1 MILALYSLIQTIIQ
15 IYIWVLIISAVMSWL
30 VAFDLLNVRS
40 RAVQSIRVVLF
51 RLTEPLLSPIRR
63 FLPDLGG
70 IDISPVIL
78 IVLLWFVSDLLR
90 QLLIGARTVSL

>member
-1 MILALYSLIQTIIQ
+1 MLLALYSLIQTIIQ

-30 VAFDLLNVRS
+30 IAFDLLNVHS

-78 IVLLWFVSDLLR
+78 IVLLWFISDLLR
-90 QLLIGARTVSL
+90 ELLIGARTVSL